1 MAADRG
7 TASFSD
13 LANAISAEYGFWLG
27 DAFASGGSHGYD
39 HKALGITARGA
50 WIAVRQHFRQLD
62 IDVQSESIR
71 VTGVGDMS
79 GDVFGNGMLRSPT
92 IRLVAAFD
100 HRDVFIDPDPD
111 PKVAFEERGRLF
123 ALPRSSWRDYDRAL
137 ISPGGGVWSRSA
149 KEIVLPPEAQQAL
162 GVSAASVRPPDVVRA
177 ILAAGVDLLFF
188 GGIGTFVK
196 ASSESDADV
205 GDRIDDAI
213 RIDAGAVRARVVAEG
228 GNLAVTP
235 RARVQYSRRGGRIN
249 ADFIDN
255 AAGVATSDRE
265 VNLKILL
272 ALAVERGLL
281 APSERDQVLFDVA
294 DEVAAEVLRQVGL
307 SAAAVTHDVP
317 RSAVELDA
325 FDALMAKLEV
335 DGHLDR
341 SVEALPDAQEMG
353 VRRAAGAGLTRP
365 EVAVLLA
372 YAKSD
377 LAAALERSPLMA
389 DPEILEAVE
398 AYFPRR

>member
-1 MAADRG
+1 M
-7 TASFSD
+7 
-13 LANAISAEYGFWLG
+13 
-27 DAFASGGSHGYD
+27 
-39 HKALGITARGA
+39 
-50 WIAVRQHFRQLD
+50 
-62 IDVQSESIR
+62 
-71 VTGVGDMS
+71 
-79 GDVFGNGMLRSPT
+79 
-92 IRLVAAFD
+92 
-100 HRDVFIDPDPD
+100 
-111 PKVAFEERGRLF
+111 
-123 ALPRSSWRDYDRAL
+123 
-137 ISPGGGVWSRSA
+137 
-149 KEIVLPPEAQQAL
+149 
-162 GVSAASVRPPDVVRA
+162 
-177 ILAAGVDLLFF
+177 
-188 GGIGTFVK
+188 
-196 ASSESDADV
+196 
-205 GDRIDDAI
+205 
-213 RIDAGAVRARVVAEG
+213 VAEG

-307 SAAAVTHDVP
+307 SAAAVTQDVP

-335 DGHLDR
+335 DGRLDR
-341 SVEALPDAQEMG
+341 SVEALPDAEEMG
-353 VRRAAGAGLTRP
+353 VRRAAGAGLIRP

-389 DPEILEAVE
+389 DPEILEAGRGRT
-398 AYFPRR
+398 FPRR